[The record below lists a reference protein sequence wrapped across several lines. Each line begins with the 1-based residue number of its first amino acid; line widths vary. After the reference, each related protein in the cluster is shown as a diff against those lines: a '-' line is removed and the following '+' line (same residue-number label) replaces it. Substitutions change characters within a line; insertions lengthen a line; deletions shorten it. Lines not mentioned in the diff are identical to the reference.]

1 MPKVTFEYMENKRR
15 QIVDA
20 AYQVCLRKPAEM
32 VTISDVIAETGM
44 SQGAIYRYYDGLD
57 GIFADMLSE
66 MRKEYSIIDK
76 LDEIISDKTLSFEEI
91 TYKICDCLADVME
104 AHLMDIQKINF
115 DFGVLAIN
123 EPERAAKIMAG
134 IKTPGNMDYLGYKV
148 FPKLIETAKKQGFKP
163 QGTAGELMAYISAVY
178 TGIEK
183 TCIMGECYGK
193 GNPKMKIKPRKLFE
207 TYAKTIILLVGGNT

>member
-1 MPKVTFEYMENKRR
+1 MPKVTSEYMENKRR

-57 GIFADMLSE
+57 EIFADMLTE
-66 MRKEYSIIDK
+66 MRREYSIIDRME
-76 LDEIISDKTLSFEEI
+76 EIIADRSLSFEEI
-91 TYKICDCLADVME
+91 TYKVCDCLADVME

-123 EPERAAKIMAG
+123 EPGRAAKIMAG
-134 IKTPGNMDYLGYKV
+134 IKTPGNMDYLGFKI
-148 FPKLIETAKKQGFKP
+148 FPKMIETARAEGFKP
-163 QGTAGELMAYISAVY
+163 QGTAEELMAYISASY

-183 TCIMGECYGK
+183 YCILGACYGSD
-193 GNPKMKIKPRKLFE
+193 NPKMKIKPRKLFR
-207 TYAKTIILLVGGNT
+207 TYAKTIILLVGGKT